1 MKTKNENQ
9 EAHAA
14 DSATASATLNILD
27 SLMVES
33 GQKII
38 TKEQVMM
45 ILDSLA
51 NSDDSSLVNRFPVVL
66 AICARRGLEFNTH
79 TLFGKYWETSPKRQ
93 NLEKMCVASAHLLK
107 LENIQLSKNF
117 NRILEPL
124 NNIYAEMF
132 SSGQFQLSNGM
143 RVALQDMHQ
152 TLKNYLAGVGQ
163 SSGET
168 GKDTASSSPAQLNV
182 FLDRLFSPKQK
193 ELVFKKLRDEFVT
206 KTEREYYSR
215 VVKKK
220 LEAIADSGVREIAVT
235 LTRKK
240 L

>member
-1 MKTKNENQ
+1 MKTENENQ
-9 EAHAA
+9 
-14 DSATASATLNILD
+14 DPQTALNVLD
-27 SLMVES
+27 SLLVES

-51 NSDDSSLVNRFPVVL
+51 NSDDPSLVNRFPVVL
-66 AICARRGLEFNTH
+66 AICARRGLELNPQV
-79 TLFGKYWETSPKRQ
+79 LFAKYWETSPKRQ
-93 NLEKMCVASAHLLK
+93 NLEKMCLASVHLLK
-107 LENIQLSKNF
+107 LENIQLPNNF
-117 NRILEPL
+117 NKMAESL
-124 NNIYAEMF
+124 NNIYGEAF
-132 SSGQFQLSNGM
+132 SSGNLQLSNGI
-143 RVALQDMHQ
+143 RVSLKDMQQ
-152 TLKNYLAGVGQ
+152 TLLSYLAGIEKSHGDAGQGVG
-163 SSGET
+163 STKPS
-168 GKDTASSSPAQLNV
+168 QLNM

-220 LEAIADSGVREIAVT
+220 LEAIADASVREIASA